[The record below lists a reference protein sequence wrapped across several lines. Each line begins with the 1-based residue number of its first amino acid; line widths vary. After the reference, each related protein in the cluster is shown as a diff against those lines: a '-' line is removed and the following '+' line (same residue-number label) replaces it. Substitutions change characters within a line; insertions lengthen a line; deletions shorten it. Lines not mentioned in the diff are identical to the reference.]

1 MRIKRKISGVLLLDK
16 PAGVTS
22 NGALQHAKR
31 LYQAEKAGHT
41 GTLDPIA
48 TGLLPI
54 CLGEA
59 TKFSQTL
66 LDSNKAYRAVIK
78 FGQTTTT
85 GDSEGA
91 VLTQSP
97 VQLTRTQVEQ
107 SLAKFVG
114 RIQQT
119 PPMYSALKHEGKA
132 LYTYAR
138 AGIEIEREARDITID
153 SLRLEDFHGDEIT
166 ISVECSKGTYIRV
179 LAEDIGQDLGCGA
192 FLQALRRTAT
202 GRFALT
208 DAVTL
213 SQLED
218 MSMAQR
224 DALLLP
230 PDALLA
236 GVQKMSVDA
245 ESAYSLRQG
254 QAIWRSKQT
263 LGSTVRLYDEKERFI
278 GIGEVSEDGK
288 IAPKRLVVLQ
298 YSEIP

>member
-22 NGALQHAKR
+22 NGALQHTKR

-91 VLTQSP
+91 VLTQSS
-97 VQLTRTQVEQ
+97 VQLTRAQVEQ

-114 RIQQT
+114 RIQQI

-132 LYTYAR
+132 LYIYAR
-138 AGIEIEREARDITID
+138 AGIEIERKARDITID
-153 SLRLEDFHGDEIT
+153 SLRLEDFQGDEMT
-166 ISVECSKGTYIRV
+166 VTVACSKGTYIRV

-192 FLQALRRTAT
+192 FLQALRRTVT
-202 GRFALT
+202 GMFALT
-208 DAVTL
+208 EAVTL

-218 MSMAQR
+218 LTMAQR

-245 ESAYSLRQG
+245 ESAHSLRLG

-298 YSEIP
+298 Y

>member
-22 NGALQHAKR
+22 NGALQHTKR

-91 VLTQSP
+91 VLTQSS
-97 VQLTRTQVEQ
+97 VQLTRAQVEQ

-114 RIQQT
+114 RIQQI

-132 LYTYAR
+132 LYIYAR
-138 AGIEIEREARDITID
+138 AGIEIERKARDITID
-153 SLRLEDFHGDEIT
+153 SLRLEDFQGDKMT
-166 ISVECSKGTYIRV
+166 VTVACSKGTYIRV

-192 FLQALRRTAT
+192 FLQALRRTVT
-202 GRFALT
+202 GMFALT
-208 DAVTL
+208 EAVTL

-218 MSMAQR
+218 LTMAQR

-245 ESAYSLRQG
+245 ESAHSLRLG

-278 GIGEVSEDGK
+278 GIGEVSQDGK

-298 YSEIP
+298 Y

>member
-22 NGALQHAKR
+22 NGALQHTKR

-91 VLTQSP
+91 VLTQSS
-97 VQLTRTQVEQ
+97 VQLTRAQVEQ

-114 RIQQT
+114 RIQQI

-132 LYTYAR
+132 LYIYAR
-138 AGIEIEREARDITID
+138 AGIEIERKARDITID
-153 SLRLEDFHGDEIT
+153 SLRLEDFQGDKMT
-166 ISVECSKGTYIRV
+166 VTVACSKGTYIRV

-192 FLQALRRTAT
+192 FLQALRRTVT
-202 GRFALT
+202 GMFALT
-208 DAVTL
+208 EAVTL

-218 MSMAQR
+218 LTMAQR

-245 ESAYSLRQG
+245 ESAHSLRLG

-298 YSEIP
+298 Y

>member
-1 MRIKRKISGVLLLDK
+1 MRIKRKISGVLLFDK

-22 NGALQHAKR
+22 NGALQHTKR

-91 VLTQSP
+91 VLTQSS
-97 VQLTRTQVEQ
+97 VQLTRAQVEQ

-114 RIQQT
+114 RIQQI

-132 LYTYAR
+132 LYIYAR
-138 AGIEIEREARDITID
+138 AGIEIERKARDITID
-153 SLRLEDFHGDEIT
+153 SLRLEDFQGDEMT
-166 ISVECSKGTYIRV
+166 VTVACSKGTYIRV

-192 FLQALRRTAT
+192 FLQALRRT
-202 GRFALT
+202 
-208 DAVTL
+208 VTVIL
-213 SQLED
+213 S
-218 MSMAQR
+218 
-224 DALLLP
+224 P
-230 PDALLA
+230 
-236 GVQKMSVDA
+236 
-245 ESAYSLRQG
+245 
-254 QAIWRSKQT
+254 
-263 LGSTVRLYDEKERFI
+263 
-278 GIGEVSEDGK
+278 
-288 IAPKRLVVLQ
+288 
-298 YSEIP
+298 

>member
-22 NGALQHAKR
+22 NGALQHTKR

-91 VLTQSP
+91 VLTQSS
-97 VQLTRTQVEQ
+97 VQLTRAQVEQ

-114 RIQQT
+114 RIQQI

-132 LYTYAR
+132 LYIYAR
-138 AGIEIEREARDITID
+138 AGIEIERKARDITID
-153 SLRLEDFHGDEIT
+153 SLRLEDFQGDEMT
-166 ISVECSKGTYIRV
+166 VTVACSKGTYIRV

-192 FLQALRRTAT
+192 FLQALRRTVT
-202 GRFALT
+202 GMFALT
-208 DAVTL
+208 EGVTL

-218 MSMAQR
+218 LTMAQR

-245 ESAYSLRQG
+245 ESAHSLRLG
-254 QAIWRSKQT
+254 QPIWRSKQT

-298 YSEIP
+298 Y

>member
-22 NGALQHAKR
+22 NGALQHTKR

-91 VLTQSP
+91 VLTQSS
-97 VQLTRTQVEQ
+97 VQLTRAQVEQ

-114 RIQQT
+114 RIQQI

-132 LYTYAR
+132 LYIYAR
-138 AGIEIEREARDITID
+138 AGIEIERKARDITID
-153 SLRLEDFHGDEIT
+153 SLRLEDFQGDKMT
-166 ISVECSKGTYIRV
+166 VTVACSKGTYIRV

-192 FLQALRRTAT
+192 FLQALRRTVT
-202 GRFALT
+202 GMFVLT
-208 DAVTL
+208 EAVTL

-218 MSMAQR
+218 LTMAQR

-245 ESAYSLRQG
+245 ESAHSLRLG

-263 LGSTVRLYDEKERFI
+263 LGLTVRLYDEKERFI

-298 YSEIP
+298 Y

>member
-22 NGALQHAKR
+22 NGALQHTKR

-91 VLTQSP
+91 VLTQSS
-97 VQLTRTQVEQ
+97 VQLTRAQVEQ

-114 RIQQT
+114 RIQQI

-132 LYTYAR
+132 LYIYAR
-138 AGIEIEREARDITID
+138 AGIEIERKARDITID
-153 SLRLEDFHGDEIT
+153 SLRLEDFQGDEMT
-166 ISVECSKGTYIRV
+166 VTVACSKGTYIRV

-192 FLQALRRTAT
+192 FLQALRRTVT
-202 GRFALT
+202 GMFALT
-208 DAVTL
+208 EGVTL

-218 MSMAQR
+218 LTMAQR

-245 ESAYSLRQG
+245 ESAHSLRLG

-298 YSEIP
+298 Y

>member
-22 NGALQHAKR
+22 NGALQHTKR

-91 VLTQSP
+91 VLTQSS
-97 VQLTRTQVEQ
+97 VQLTRAQVEQ

-114 RIQQT
+114 RIQQI

-132 LYTYAR
+132 LYIYAR
-138 AGIEIEREARDITID
+138 AGIEIERKARDITID
-153 SLRLEDFHGDEIT
+153 SLRLEDFQGDKMT
-166 ISVECSKGTYIRV
+166 VTVACSKGTYIRV

-192 FLQALRRTAT
+192 FLQALRRTVT
-202 GRFALT
+202 GMFALT
-208 DAVTL
+208 EGVTL

-218 MSMAQR
+218 LTMAQR

-245 ESAYSLRQG
+245 ESAHSLRLG

-298 YSEIP
+298 Y

>member
-66 LDSNKAYRAVIK
+66 LDSNKAYQAVIK
-78 FGQTTTT
+78 LGQTTAT

-91 VLTQSP
+91 VLTQSL
-97 VQLTRTQVEQ
+97 VQITRTQVEQ

-114 RIQQT
+114 GIRQI

-138 AGIEIEREARDITID
+138 AGIEIERKARDIIID
-153 SLRLEDFHGDEIT
+153 SLRLEGFHGDEIT
-166 ISVECSKGTYIRV
+166 VTVACSKGTYIRV

-192 FLQALRRTAT
+192 FLQALRRTVT
-202 GRFALT
+202 GMFALT
-208 DAVTL
+208 EAVTL

-218 MSMAQR
+218 LTMAQR
-224 DALLLP
+224 DGLLLP

-245 ESAYSLRQG
+245 ESAHSLRLG

-263 LGSTVRLYDEKERFI
+263 LGSMVRLYDEKERFI

-298 YSEIP
+298 Y

>member
-31 LYQAEKAGHT
+31 LFQAEKAGHT

-66 LDSNKAYRAVIK
+66 LDSNKAYQAVIK

-97 VQLTRTQVEQ
+97 VQLTRAQVEQ

-119 PPMYSALKHEGKA
+119 PPMYSALKHEGKS

-138 AGIEIEREARDITID
+138 AGIEIERKVRDIIID
-153 SLRLEDFHGDEIT
+153 SLHLEDFQGDEMT
-166 ISVECSKGTYIRV
+166 VTVACSKGTYIRV

-208 DAVTL
+208 EAITL

-218 MSMAQR
+218 MTMTQR
-224 DALLLP
+224 DAFLLP

-236 GVQKMSVDA
+236 GVQKISVDA
-245 ESAYSLRQG
+245 ESAHSLRLG
-254 QAIWRSKQT
+254 QAIWRPKQT
-263 LGSTVRLYDEKERFI
+263 LGATVCLYDEKERFI

-298 YSEIP
+298 Y